1 MFTLLVYVV
10 YGFSAALA
18 LWCVYLFHARW
29 YWHVLS
35 VLAAL
40 AVGFSPPI
48 QGWDGPARDLI
59 YGFVVLFLLVWGVAE
74 PFLHHHHRHGDHGLP
89 HHA

>member
-1 MFTLLVYVV
+1 MSTLFVSAVYA
-10 YGFSAALA
+10 FSILLA

-35 VLAAL
+35 VLMAL
-40 AVGFSPPI
+40 ALGFSPPI
-48 QGWDGPARDLI
+48 RGWDGASRDMV
-59 YGFVVLFLLVWGVAE
+59 YGAVILFLLVWGLGE
-74 PFLHHHHRHGDHGLP
+74 PMFHRFHRP

>member
-1 MFTLLVYVV
+1 M
-10 YGFSAALA
+10 A
-18 LWCVYLFHARW
+18 LWCVYTFHARW

-40 AVGFSPPI
+40 AIGFSPPI
-48 QGWDGPARDLI
+48 PGWDGSSRDLI
-59 YGFVVLFLLVWGVAE
+59 YGFVVLFLLVWGLAG
-74 PFLHHHHRHGDHGLP
+74 PFLHHHHRDHGLP

>member
-1 MFTLLVYVV
+1 MSTILVCVV
-10 YGFSAALA
+10 YGFSVVLA

-40 AVGFSPPI
+40 AVGFSPPLP
-48 QGWDGPARDLI
+48 GWDGPSRDLV
-59 YGFVVLFLLVWGVAE
+59 YGSVVLFLLVWGLSE
-74 PFLHHHHRHGDHGLP
+74 PFMHRFHRYWDHRTP

>member
-1 MFTLLVYVV
+1 MSTILVCVV
-10 YGFSAALA
+10 YSFSIALA
-18 LWCVYLFHARW
+18 LLCVYLFHGRW

-40 AVGFSPPI
+40 AVGFSPPLP
-48 QGWDGPARDLI
+48 GWDGPTRDLV
-59 YGFVVLFLLVWGVAE
+59 YGFVVLFLLVWGFAE
-74 PFLHHHHRHGDHGLP
+74 PFIHRFHRHGDHGLP